1 MKNLLVVGVGP
12 HARRN
17 HLPTLTAG
25 REAGLVGTVIGV
37 DLQHAADEI
46 AAFNAAA
53 AGQPLP
59 VTLIAPFDPACRTL
73 PAPVRDTLDRLV
85 REHAI
90 DAVVV
95 STEPAF
101 HMVYTHWALGRGLS
115 VLLDKPLSVHTNCSV
130 DPYRASAI
138 LTDFDEV
145 LGRYEAVRRT
155 RPEVLVAVQCQRR
168 HHPAFLRMRELIA
181 EIAEETN
188 CPLTSV
194 QSFHSD
200 GQWRMPNELIDIS
213 YHSFDQG
220 YGKCAHSGYHF
231 FDIVPWLLRAGE
243 TPGKELDSVEVHAN
257 FSRPGDFLAQLDL
270 DDYARLFPEFEAGNP
285 YTQSQLLTATE
296 SFGEVDAFVSMAYK
310 SGGRTMTL
318 GSINLVHNGFS
329 QRGRFAP
336 ARANLYKGNG
346 RVRHESHILQQ
357 GPFQA
362 IHFHSLQTLAG
373 DGDEEDGDAY
383 GIGGRGH
390 IEVHVFRNSGFNPRW
405 KKYETLDYDALS
417 TVTASGPQEPTQ
429 SSSRRRAV
437 QEFLEYV
444 NGLRGREEM
453 SSELVDHRRGSTLMA
468 GAYLSAAQQWTG
480 GPAVA
485 RLDFRPNEGAA
496 PRPDAGPGGGS
507 TPDLM
512 DVSL

>member
-1 MKNLLVVGVGP
+1 MKNFLVVGIGP

-17 HLPTLTAG
+17 HLPTLAAG
-25 REAGLVGTVIGV
+25 RAAGLVGTVIGV
-37 DLQHAADEI
+37 DLTHTAEDI

-53 AGQPLP
+53 GGIRIP
-59 VTLIAPFDPACRTL
+59 VTFIAPFDPACRTL
-73 PAPVRDTLDRLV
+73 PAAVRDTLDALV
-85 REHAI
+85 REYAI

-101 HMVYTHWALGRGLS
+101 HMVYTHWALDRGLS
-115 VLLDKPLSVHTNCSV
+115 VLLDKPLSVHVNCSV
-130 DPYRASAI
+130 DPDRAASI

-145 LGRYEAVRRT
+145 LDRYEAVRRVH
-155 RPEVLVAVQCQRR
+155 PEVLVAVQCQRR

-181 EIAEETN
+181 EMAQETN
-188 CPLTSV
+188 CPVTSV

-200 GQWRMPNELIDIS
+200 GQWRMPNELLDIS

-270 DDYARLFPEFEAGNP
+270 DDYARLFPEFEEANP
-285 YTQSQLLTATE
+285 YTEKQLIAATE
-296 SFGEVDAFVSMAYK
+296 SFGEVDAFVSMVYK

-336 ARANLYKGNG
+336 AHANLYKGNG

-362 IHFHSLQTLAG
+362 IHFHSLQTLG
-373 DGDEEDGDAY
+373 GDEQDGDAY
-383 GIGGRGH
+383 GIGSQGH
-390 IEVHVFRNSGFNPRW
+390 IEVHVFRNSGFKSRW
-405 KKYETLDYDALS
+405 KKYETLDYDALT
-417 TVTASGPQEPTQ
+417 TVSASGLDEPTQ

-437 QEFLEYV
+437 EEFLEYV
-444 NGLRGREEM
+444 NGRRRREEM

-468 GAYLSAAQQWTG
+468 GAYLSAARQWVG
-480 GPAVA
+480 GPSIA
-485 RLDFRPNEGAA
+485 RLDFREQGDGAT
-496 PRPDAGPGGGS
+496 RPGSRRSGGGA
-507 TPDLM
+507 PHLM
-512 DVSL
+512 DVPL

>member
-1 MKNLLVVGVGP
+1 MKNFLVVGVGP

-17 HLPTLTAG
+17 HLPTLSAG
-25 REAGLVGTVIGV
+25 RAAGLVGTVIGV
-37 DLQHAADEI
+37 DLPHAADEI

-53 AGQPLP
+53 DGPRLP
-59 VTLIAPFDPACRTL
+59 VTFIAPFDAACRAL
-73 PAPVRDTLDRLV
+73 PTVVRDTLDTLV

-101 HMVYTHWALGRGLS
+101 HMVYTHWALDRGLS
-115 VLLDKPLSVHTNCSV
+115 VLLDKPLSVHVDCSV
-130 DPYRASAI
+130 NPSRAAAI
-138 LTDFDEV
+138 LTDFDDV
-145 LGRYEAVRRT
+145 LGRYKAVRRA

-257 FSRPGDFLAQLDL
+257 FSRPSDFLAQLDL
-270 DDYARLFPEFEAGNP
+270 DDYARLFPEFEAANP
-285 YTQSQLLTATE
+285 YTQTQLLTATE
-296 SFGEVDAFVSMAYK
+296 SFGEVDAFVSMVYK

-329 QRGRFAP
+329 QRGRFIP

-362 IHFHSLQTLAG
+362 IHFHSLQTLG
-373 DGDEEDGDAY
+373 GEEENGDAY
-383 GIGGRGH
+383 GIGSQGH
-390 IEVHVFRNSGFNPRW
+390 IEVHVFRNSGFNSRW
-405 KKYETLDYDALS
+405 KKYETLDYDALTTTS
-417 TVTASGPQEPTQ
+417 ASGLEEPTQ
-429 SSSRRRAV
+429 SSSRRRAT

-444 NGLRGREEM
+444 NGLRNREEM

-468 GAYLSAAQQWTG
+468 GAYLSAAQQWVG
-480 GPAVA
+480 GLSVA
-485 RLDFRPNEGAA
+485 QLDFRPQADGAA
-496 PRPDAGPGGGS
+496 PPSAERGRGS
-507 TPDLM
+507 VPNLM
-512 DVSL
+512 GVSL

>member
-1 MKNLLVVGVGP
+1 MKNFLVVGVGP

-17 HLPTLTAG
+17 HLPMLSAG
-25 REAGLVGTVIGV
+25 RAAGLVGTVIGV
-37 DLQHAADEI
+37 DLPHTADDI
-46 AAFNAAA
+46 AAFNATAD
-53 AGQPLP
+53 GTQLP
-59 VTLIAPFDPACRTL
+59 VTVIAPFDPACRTL
-73 PAPVRDTLDRLV
+73 PAAVRDTLDGLV

-90 DAVVV
+90 DAVVI

-101 HMVYTHWALGRGLS
+101 HMVYTHWALDRSLS
-115 VLLDKPLSVHTNCSV
+115 VLLDKPLSVHVNCSV
-130 DPYRASAI
+130 DPFQAAAI

-145 LGRYEAVRRT
+145 LGRYEAVRRVH
-155 RPEVLVAVQCQRR
+155 PEVLVAVQCQRR
-168 HHPAFLRMRELIA
+168 HHPAFLRMRELIS
-181 EIAEETN
+181 EVTDETN
-188 CPLTSV
+188 CPVTSV

-243 TPGKELDSVEVHAN
+243 SPGKELDSVEVHAN

-285 YTQSQLLTATE
+285 YTQKQLLTATE
-296 SFGEVDAFVSMAYK
+296 AFGEVDAFVSTVYK

-329 QRGRFAP
+329 QRGRFTP

-346 RVRHESHILQQ
+346 RVRQESHILQQ

-362 IHFHSLQTLAG
+362 IHFHSLQTLG
-373 DGDEEDGDAY
+373 RDDEDGDAY
-383 GIGGRGH
+383 GIGSQGH
-390 IEVHVFRNSGFNPRW
+390 IELHVFRNSGFNSRW
-405 KKYETLDYDALS
+405 KKHETLDYDALTTTS
-417 TVTASGPQEPTQ
+417 ASGLEEPTQ
-429 SSSRRRAV
+429 SSSRRRAM

-444 NGLRGREEM
+444 NGRRSRKEM

-468 GAYLSAAQQWTG
+468 GAYLSAAQQWVG
-480 GPAVA
+480 GPPVA
-485 RLDFRPNEGAA
+485 QLDFRPQNDGA
-496 PRPDAGPGGGS
+496 RHPDAGRGS
-507 TPDLM
+507 GSAPDLM